1 MVFVVDAT
9 DKRSHEFNAHMSV
22 GLRGGQVL
30 TAAPGHGAA
39 LTLLEIEQ
47 ELGPQSVYAAQV
59 GSG

>member
-9 DKRSHEFNAHMSV
+9 DTRCQDFNAHMSV

-30 TAAPGHGAA
+30 TAAPAHGAA

-47 ELGPQSVYAAQV
+47 ELGPQSIYAAQV
-59 GSG
+59 GKR